1 LFDIQI
7 IYCPFVQDPIL
18 CAVSGN
24 TLEWLGNK
32 CSETV
37 IQKFD
42 VFMPK
47 YCMFSV
53 TLGLYVHAITTC
65 LRVLQHVDL
74 CRQTSVV
81 PQRKDANV
89 GMWTLVGLTS
99 NQDAMPPQ
107 STTSAL
113 H

>member
-1 LFDIQI
+1 MFDIQI
-7 IYCPFVQDPIL
+7 IYCPFVQDPIK

-42 VFMPK
+42 VFMSK

-53 TLGLYVHAITTC
+53 TLGLYVHAINTC
-65 LRVLQHVDL
+65 LRVLQHIDL
-74 CRQTSVV
+74 CRQTFVV

-89 GMWTLVGLTS
+89 GMWTWVGLTS

-107 STTSAL
+107 STTT
-113 H
+113 